1 MREFKATV
9 IIAVLAMLAVSS
21 GCSKNHGS
29 TPSAGVPA
37 TYSVRVVAE
46 KVRGS
51 GLMLQNNGGD
61 DLYVTG
67 NQDFKFRTQLVDG
80 EPYNVTVVTQPT
92 GPSQTCTLTNGT
104 GVINGKNATVKVTCT
119 TNKYTVGGTVNGL
132 AGQMILHNNVPQS
145 AYDSL
150 TIDANGAFAFAKEI
164 TDGSSYSVSVF
175 RQPSVQTCTVT
186 FGSGSLKGANV
197 DNVAL
202 GCVDNVPTISLN
214 SASVI
219 EGDTGTSNLE
229 FSVKLSLL
237 ARQNVTVHYS
247 TTTTKDSDIDG
258 VTDDLDLCPGTPAAA
273 TVDANGCSTAQTI
286 DDTLARAG
294 NDYTVTTG
302 DLIIYAGTNSST
314 INVPVAGDTTPEA
327 NETLTLT
334 LTKPTGIVD
343 WNATFGVNRNNPIT
357 SLTATGT
364 IYNDDG
370 GALNDT
376 GIALCGDYATVG
388 TPPNSN
394 NDLDCAAVGATAT
407 VDGTDSDGDPVPA
420 GQDAFFGR
428 DHDPATNG
436 SSDGHAGFSFQKL
449 DSSGNVTTASQWS
462 CVEDLTTKLIWEAK
476 TTDGGLHDKGG
487 TYSWYDT
494 DVKTNGGD
502 PGVPSGGVCDVN
514 TLTACDTET
523 FVTAVNSEGLC
534 GYNDWRLPTTD
545 ELSSLIDS
553 SVSSGQ
559 TIDTGWFPNTVN
571 AIYWTSSPYANYS
584 YYAWGVDFG
593 NGAVIGNLLKQ
604 DGHNVRLVR
613 GGQ

>member
-1 MREFKATV
+1 
-9 IIAVLAMLAVSS
+9 L
-21 GCSKNHGS
+21 
-29 TPSAGVPA
+29 
-37 TYSVRVVAE
+37 
-46 KVRGS
+46 
-51 GLMLQNNGGD
+51 LQNNGGD

-67 NQDFKFRTQLVDG
+67 NQDFKFRTQLLDG

-92 GPSQTCTLTNGT
+92 LPSQTCTLTNST
-104 GVINGKNATVKVTCT
+104 GVINGKNATVRATCK
-119 TNKYTVGGTVNGL
+119 TNKYTVGGTVSGL
-132 AGQMILHNNVPQS
+132 SGQVILHNDVPQS
-145 AYDSL
+145 PYDAL
-150 TIDANGAFAFAKEI
+150 TIDADGAFTFARDI
-164 TDGSSYSVSVF
+164 TDGSNYSVSVF

-186 FGSGSLKGANV
+186 RGSGSLNGANV

-202 GCVDNVPTISLN
+202 ACADNVPTISLN
-214 SASVI
+214 SASVV

-247 TTTTKDSDIDG
+247 TTTTKDSDMDG
-258 VTDDLDLCPGTPAAA
+258 VTDDLDLCPGTPAAT
-273 TVDANGCSTAQTI
+273 TVDVNGCSTAQTI

-314 INVPVAGDTTPEA
+314 VSVPVSGDTNPEA

-334 LTKPTGIVD
+334 LTEPTGIVS
-343 WNATFGVNRNNPIT
+343 WNATFGVSGNNPIT

-376 GIALCGDYATVG
+376 GITLCGDYATVG

-394 NDLDCAAVGATAT
+394 NNLDCAAVGATAT

-420 GQDAFFGR
+420 GQDALFGR
-428 DHDPATNG
+428 DYDPATNS

-476 TTDGGLHDKGG
+476 TTNGGLHDQGG
-487 TYSWYDT
+487 TYSWYNT

-534 GYNDWRLPTTD
+534 GYNDWRLPTTE

-553 SVSSGQ
+553 GVSSGQ

-584 YYAWGVDFG
+584 YYAWGVDFA
-593 NGAVIGNLLKQ
+593 NGAIIGNLLKQ
-604 DGHNVRLVR
+604 DSHYVRLVR
-613 GGQ
+613 GGR